1 MIADEDVGAG
11 GLRRP
16 REVVRIGDDDAVEIG
31 RQRVL
36 DAVIGIGR
44 DIAEKQGFHEQ
55 PPVIAGPHS
64 ADATMPIRLRQ
75 CKKGGFIFGQER
87 RYLAMAMPQQGDN
100 LFGRAIAEP
109 DPDHF
114 WGRTVEN
121 AELMKILVLA
131 DNYEPMLACVMPNCA
146 VGRAS
151 QFQLSDM
158 SRAGINIG
166 QGCAQS
172 RGQVLVE

>member
-1 MIADEDVGAG
+1 MSAAG
-11 GLRRP
+11 GLRRA

-44 DIAEKQGFHEQ
+44 DIAEKQGFHGQ

-87 RYLAMAMPQQGDN
+87 RVSRHGDAAA
-100 LFGRAIAEP
+100 GR
-109 DPDHF
+109 
-114 WGRTVEN
+114 
-121 AELMKILVLA
+121 
-131 DNYEPMLACVMPNCA
+131 
-146 VGRAS
+146 
-151 QFQLSDM
+151 
-158 SRAGINIG
+158 
-166 QGCAQS
+166 
-172 RGQVLVE
+172 

>member
-1 MIADEDVGAG
+1 MSALG
-11 GLRRP
+11 GLRRA

-87 RYLAMAMPQQGDN
+87 RDLAMAMPQQGDN

-146 VGRAS
+146 VGCAS